1 MNNVHKHNNCMNV
14 KGWNRGFVN
23 AVMNVI
29 FEVRVYE
36 NTGPRM
42 FLRNAGIH
50 LLDFTSD
57 SGRQ

>member
-1 MNNVHKHNNCMNV
+1 MESTQDMLRYQGFVITEMNV
-14 KGWNRGFVN
+14 V
-23 AVMNVI
+23 

-50 LLDFTSD
+50 MLDYTSD